1 MYRIALVLVTLM
13 GMTGELFAQK
23 EGKVI
28 INIDPIIQM
37 LQEYRSSAGLGPAA
51 LHTGVEESAK
61 PVDRSSATRMRA
73 RGFRVQIFS
82 GPNRNDAYAA
92 QSKFKSQF
100 KDYESYIS
108 YEEPN
113 YRVKVGDFKSRAE
126 ATQFMNVLRSSFQN
140 VFIFT
145 EDIWVYQ

>member
-1 MYRIALVLVTLM
+1 MFRIALVLVIMMSMSGNL
-13 GMTGELFAQK
+13 LAQK
-23 EGKVI
+23 EGKVL

-37 LQEYRSSAGLGPAA
+37 LQEYRASAGLGPAA
-51 LHTGVEESAK
+51 LHAVEESAK
-61 PVDRSSATRMRA
+61 PVDRSNATRIRA

-100 KDYESYIS
+100 KDYESYIN

-113 YRVKVGDFKSRAE
+113 YRVKVGDFKSRAQ
-126 ATQFMNVLRSSFQN
+126 ATQFMNVLRSSYQN
-140 VFIFT
+140 VFVFT